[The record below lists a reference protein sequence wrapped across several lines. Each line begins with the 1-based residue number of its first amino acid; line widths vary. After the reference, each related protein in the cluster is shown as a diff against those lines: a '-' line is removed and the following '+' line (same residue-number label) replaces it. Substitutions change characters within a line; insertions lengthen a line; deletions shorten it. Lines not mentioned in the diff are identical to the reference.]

1 MNIAL
6 LVVASTIGQCQ
17 THGPVHTQPI
27 YVQSCPAPSSVIREK
42 ICFSGEIRSRC
53 IVEAVLSNG
62 RKISVPVINGYM
74 PDLKLTVYADGSELR
89 EYGYGDRDVYTGGV
103 ITYGNRSAVVRQ
115 PAPVRRPTVTEE
127 RTPVLPSPVPYDER
141 QPEVRTPPRMPR
153 YTDEDF
159 ETLQKDLKELQ
170 QTIRVLQE
178 REESAERPPLT
189 LQADPQRIEPQP
201 PKLKKP
207 SEFGQTK

>member
-6 LVVASTIGQCQ
+6 LVVASTIGQCP
-17 THGPVHTQPI
+17 TYGPVYTQPI

-42 ICFSGEIRSRC
+42 VYFSGEIRSRC
-53 IVEAVLSNG
+53 IAEAVLSNG
-62 RKISVPVINGYM
+62 RKITVPVINGYM
-74 PDLKLTVYADGSELR
+74 PAVKVTIAADGSELR
-89 EYGYGDRDVYTGGV
+89 EYDYYDRDVYNGGV
-103 ITYGNRSAVVRQ
+103 ITYGNRSAVAR
-115 PAPVRRPTVTEE
+115 PTAPVRRPTVTEE

-141 QPEVRTPPRMPR
+141 QPEVRKPPRMPR

-170 QTIRVLQE
+170 QTIRVLQD
-178 REESAERPPLT
+178 REESVERPPMT